1 MRRNSYLRKTKQI
14 KRKEIIFELDEWA
27 KIEEGANAL
36 GITTSD
42 YIRNMTLNGN
52 ILHADFSK
60 VAPLMNAMRTISN
73 NINQIARK
81 ANETNSIYK
90 DDVLMLREE
99 NATVCRSLNQF
110 LSTLPFRKH

>member
-1 MRRNSYLRKTKQI
+1 MGRDSYLRKTKQI

-42 YIRNMTLNGN
+42 YIRNMTLNGT
-52 ILHADFSK
+52 ILHMDFSK

-90 DDVLMLREE
+90 DDVLMLKEE

>member
-1 MRRNSYLRKTKQI
+1 MRRNFYLRKNKQI

-27 KIEEGANAL
+27 KIEEGANKL

-52 ILHADFSK
+52 ILHTDFSK

-81 ANETNSIYK
+81 ANETNSIYES
-90 DDVLMLREE
+90 DVLMLKEE
-99 NATVCRSLNQF
+99 NAAVCRSLNQF